1 MEKTG
6 AIVRDPDIFEKKI
19 LRLFVPNALS
29 SSGVVFINLLGPVI
43 AGQVIGE
50 SALAAIALM
59 APILLIDE
67 GLHDLLG
74 SGVGRLVSR
83 LKVQSGSRTA
93 NRFLAAILFYVFL
106 IYSVVVALLLLF
118 CRPIIG
124 LFTTDAVLSDAVLS
138 YYVPTVAAMPFLELL
153 LCLRGAY
160 LADGDAALFSLRG
173 PITTISSLC
182 LNILF
187 VAVFKL
193 GLAGVAYA
201 AILSTLLGYSVLL
214 IHRFSG
220 SAGIVPDFSVL
231 KDRKECFSFLKMEL
245 SIGKEYAPWDL
256 YGVFSSGIINK
267 LFLLAGGP
275 VALAIWSVTDSVMG
289 ILYGISLQFNSCF
302 DLVTSLLLGGG
313 DYNSLRRVVK
323 KASRALVLLGLLLGG
338 VFFLLADPLVS
349 LFGAYPYYDA
359 CRRALRIAACSAP
372 FLFFSHMI
380 RELFINLGKN
390 GYHRIVCACEN
401 ILVIPFMWLLIPFGV
416 DGAILG
422 YYGTFLITAAAA
434 FFLSRRKDVFPAE
447 KNTGALT
454 SFFFPL
460 TPENN
465 AEAARLVWEFLTDA
479 KYGRA
484 QSYLTSLLV
493 EECCQYVWA
502 ERPQKT
508 KALSM
513 YIRLKVSDGK
523 LRLIFCD
530 DGPAFNLMK
539 AVQEQHEDMDSPEA
553 KIISACSRNMQY
565 ERILEMNYL
574 QLSPNREENS

>member
-59 APILLIDE
+59 APILMIDE

-74 SGVGRLVSR
+74 SGIGRLVSR
-83 LKVQSGSRTA
+83 LKVQSGSETA
-93 NRFLAAILFYVFL
+93 NRFLGAVIFFVFL
-106 IYSVVVALLLLF
+106 IYFGAAAALLCLR
-118 CRPIIG
+118 RPIIG
-124 LFTTDAVLSDAVLS
+124 LFTTDAALIDVVLS

-153 LCLRGAY
+153 LCLQKAY
-160 LADGDAALFSLRG
+160 SADGDAALFSLKG
-173 PITTISSLC
+173 PITAASGLF
-182 LNILF
+182 LNVLF
-187 VAVFKL
+187 VAVLKL

-214 IHRFSG
+214 IHRLSG
-220 SAGIVPDFSVL
+220 SAGIRPDFSVL
-231 KDRKECFSFLKMEL
+231 KDRKECFCFLKMEL

-256 YGVFSSGIINK
+256 YGIFSSGIVNK

-275 VALAIWSVTDSVMG
+275 QALAIWSVTDSVMG
-289 ILYGISLQFNSCF
+289 IAAGISVQFNSCF
-302 DLVTSLLLGGG
+302 DLVTNLLLGGE
-313 DYNSLRRVVK
+313 DIAACKRVVK
-323 KASRALVLLGLLLGG
+323 RSARALLLMGVLLGG
-338 VFFLLADPLVS
+338 VFFLLAGPLVG
-349 LFGAYPYYDA
+349 LFGAYSYYGA
-359 CRRALRIAACSAP
+359 CRSALRIAACSVP
-372 FLFFSHMI
+372 FLLYSRMM
-380 RELFINLGKN
+380 RELFLSLGKN
-390 GYHRIVCACEN
+390 GSYRIVCACEN
-401 ILVIPFMWLLIPFGV
+401 VLVIPVMWLLVPLGAS
-416 DGAILG
+416 GAILG
-422 YYGTFLITAAAA
+422 YYGTFLIAAGAA
-434 FFLSRRKDVFPAE
+434 FLLSRRKDVFPAE

-493 EECCQYVWA
+493 EECCRFVWA
-502 ERPQKT
+502 ERKT
-508 KALSM
+508 KTKPLSM

-539 AVQEQHEDMDSPEA
+539 TVQEQHKDMDSPEA
-553 KIISACSRNMQY
+553 KIITACSRNMQY

-574 QLSPNREENS
+574 QLSPCREETS